1 MSGLQKPENGKFSD
15 PSICTAKTF
24 FGTAFFVTVRLFCKT
39 RRESVCD
46 KEIETENSTKRCCVL
61 AQMAFEKCCY
71 KALKL
76 QIEFSKTRSCA
87 HNLPL

>member
-46 KEIETENSTKRCCVL
+46 KEIERPRIIPKDAVYLRKWHLRNVV
-61 AQMAFEKCCY
+61 
-71 KALKL
+71 
-76 QIEFSKTRSCA
+76 TR
-87 HNLPL
+87 H